1 MTISE
6 LKKRLKAEK
15 HVVGSLQ
22 VECGKKT
29 ESPNVLGIYEEN
41 GTWYVYDTNDRGGV
55 VVLDSGT
62 EDDMTEALYRRV
74 VKAEKRYLKKVKH

>member
-6 LKKRLKAEK
+6 LKRRLKTEK

-29 ESPNVLGIYEEN
+29 AAPDVLGIYEED
-41 GTWYVYDTNDRGGV
+41 GIWYVYDTNDRGGV

-62 EDDMTEALYRRV
+62 EEDMTEALYRRV
-74 VKAEKRYLKKVKH
+74 VKAEKRYMKKVKH

>member
-6 LKKRLKAEK
+6 LKKRLNAEK
-15 HVVGSLQ
+15 HVVGSLR

-29 ESPNVLGIYEEN
+29 ESPDVLGIYEEN
-41 GTWYVYDTNDRGGV
+41 GIWYVYDTNDRGGA

-62 EDDMTEALYRRV
+62 EEDMTEALYRRV